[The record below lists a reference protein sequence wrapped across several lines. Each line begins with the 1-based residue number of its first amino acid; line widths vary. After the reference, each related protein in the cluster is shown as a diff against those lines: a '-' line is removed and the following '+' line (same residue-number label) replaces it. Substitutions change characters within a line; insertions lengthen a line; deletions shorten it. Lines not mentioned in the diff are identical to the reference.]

1 MRLTTAAAVALTLQ
15 THGCCSTQDSTT
27 DDRCSATSDAWAAAG
42 LADRFAVVHHHILT
56 PDMVQQLL
64 AAMPSL
70 LSDSAWWMPLVD
82 DAGKRRTPRSAVEEV
97 LYHIYEADFGG
108 QSTAVIGAEWW
119 FRNTTASAG
128 QDAHWDKDQ
137 ALLEK
142 ESRIRFPEVG
152 TVTYLSSGGTPT
164 LVLDQRF
171 GDDACLKVPGA
182 VCPSS
187 MDPPLAKEGLLVYG
201 EPTSHL
207 VFRGNLLHGVP
218 HELAPQTTDDEA
230 RRFVLAVNWWSG
242 SKPASEGS
250 LPCVPLSDA
259 DWRRRGLYRTDG
271 HPVRSVPTAHRIRGP
286 AELPP
291 LPMRLALTRAAT
303 SVALHPSRT
312 VMMEHSFPPPH
323 ELPRKGEF
331 HVRWPAD
338 AARGPID
345 ISSLHDAAAR
355 GDASLLRS
363 RLMHSS
369 AVVDELDERHLTP
382 LHVACLRG
390 QAAAAAVLLE
400 RGADADA
407 TDAHGSTPLHL
418 AALGAHTQIAELL
431 VAAGCRTG
439 SVDRWRKSPLENAKL
454 QLKRLQQDGAF
465 GKAGSDK
472 ARQIKRWTS
481 EQLYNVFEP
490 GRPVALHRLESL
502 FSQEEAAELVQLAE
516 AGSAFDTQADTADGE
531 PSFELYLL
539 RDGRDALV
547 IEGVYEPE
555 GNADTAVWES
565 VRRRVEDCVTP
576 FVRKHFCR
584 RCVPCTSLV
593 RRYRPGA
600 ERSRLPPH
608 RDVQAAVTA
617 VVELHLAVGAA
628 AVHNFELLH
637 GVNASCEEAGGC
649 ARYSLVVWFQIGD
662 VACAA
667 GHRWPG
673 EARAAMI
680 EKALPAFARG
690 ARKRL
695 SAAVDDAAARRAR
708 ALKREAIGR
717 SAARRAMAAHADA
730 AGRLDERTFYAALK
744 TLFDS
749 EP

>member
-56 PDMVQQLL
+56 PDMVQELL

-472 ARQIKRWTS
+472 ARQIKRYSDFVEHLEAQSMRREGTDRATASEAEQDALGNELSPKQQQQQQQPQQQPQPQPQPQPQQQQQQQQQQQLATDAERVEAGLGGCPRSTRWTS

-539 RDGRDALV
+539 RDGRDARV

-593 RRYRPGA
+593 RRYPTLLVPPP
-600 ERSRLPPH
+600 RS
-608 RDVQAAVTA
+608 
-617 VVELHLAVGAA
+617 
-628 AVHNFELLH
+628 
-637 GVNASCEEAGGC
+637 ASAQLSAMRCPALSFNRSGT
-649 ARYSLVVWFQIGD
+649 
-662 VACAA
+662 
-667 GHRWPG
+667 
-673 EARAAMI
+673 ARA
-680 EKALPAFARG
+680 RSD
-690 ARKRL
+690 R
-695 SAAVDDAAARRAR
+695 VCRRTATCR
-708 ALKREAIGR
+708 PR
-717 SAARRAMAAHADA
+717 
-730 AGRLDERTFYAALK
+730 
-744 TLFDS
+744 
-749 EP
+749 